1 MNRKTET
8 VKFVVTGIEDTR
20 KMGSTI
26 EIGKS
31 YEGVLNRNTNAI
43 WFDDINGQSW
53 VFWVGD
59 TCELE
64 KDPST
69 TIHL

>member
-1 MNRKTET
+1 MSLRTDT

-20 KMGSTI
+20 KIGSTI
-26 EIGKS
+26 EIGRS

-43 WFDDINGQSW
+43 WFDDSNGQSW

-59 TCELE
+59 TCQLE
-64 KDPST
+64 EDPST
-69 TIHL
+69 TTNL